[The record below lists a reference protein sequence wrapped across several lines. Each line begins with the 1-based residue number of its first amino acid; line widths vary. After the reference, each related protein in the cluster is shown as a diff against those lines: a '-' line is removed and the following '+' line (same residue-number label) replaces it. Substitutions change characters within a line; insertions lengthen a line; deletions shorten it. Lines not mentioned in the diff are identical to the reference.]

1 MFQLSENAKTLN
13 QELGM
18 RYIKS
23 QHMSRFF
30 QLFADYKSMVVG
42 NLANSAYAFV
52 KQGKTGN
59 NGVDLH
65 LTTALVA
72 PKALEK
78 T

>member
-1 MFQLSENAKTLN
+1 
-13 QELGM
+13 M
-18 RYIKS
+18 RYIKN

-30 QLFADYKSMVVG
+30 QIFGDYRSIVVG

-72 PKALEK
+72 P
-78 T
+78 

>member
-1 MFQLSENAKTLN
+1 
-13 QELGM
+13 
-18 RYIKS
+18 
-23 QHMSRFF
+23 MSRFV
-30 QLFADYKSMVVG
+30 QLFADYKSMVVE

-52 KQGKTGN
+52 KQGKTGS

-72 PKALEK
+72 PQALEK